1 MTAKMADAFNNI
13 LGQPQVRDFLR
24 GSVIADRVTH
34 AYLFAGPA
42 GSNKTQAAFALAQ
55 ALICPKGAS
64 GPRGGMCGACENCTR
79 AKRRTHPD
87 IHYYQPG
94 GANGYLVE
102 QIRDIVADV
111 ALAPIQA
118 HRKVYIIDRVDMLNR
133 AAANAFLKT
142 LEEPPDDVV
151 LILLGRTR
159 ESVLPTIVSRC
170 QIVPFRHIPPTEA
183 AGIISQNTGAS
194 PEQARQ
200 AMEACSGSISKAIA
214 FLRAPGNERTFFRGE
229 LIKMLSGIDAMD
241 DWQIL
246 VAARKIV
253 EDSKA
258 PLDTLRAQQEEEL
271 AKNQDFLAKSA
282 IRQIEE
288 NNKRRLSAGASEYMK
303 QSLSVISSVLRDVE
317 MMCAGTPELVVNTD
331 AAAAI
336 GALAAIADE
345 ASLSC
350 ALRAVEDAK
359 KSLDYNVSPETCMD
373 VVLFKVRKVF
383 DAQSR
388 TR

>member
-1 MTAKMADAFNNI
+1 MADAFNNI
-13 LGQPQVRDFLR
+13 LGQPKVRDFLR
-24 GSVIADRVTH
+24 SSVASDRVTH
-34 AYLFAGPA
+34 AYLFSGPA
-42 GSNKTQAAFALAQ
+42 GSNKTQAAYALAQ
-55 ALICPKGAS
+55 ALICPKGAT
-64 GPRGGMCGACENCTR
+64 GPRGGACGDCDNCTR
-79 AKRRTHPD
+79 ARRKTHPD
-87 IHYYQPG
+87 VHFYQPE
-94 GANGYLVE
+94 GASGYLVE
-102 QIRDIVADV
+102 QVRAIVADV
-111 ALAPIQA
+111 ALSPIQA
-118 HRKVYIIDRVDMLNR
+118 KRKVYIIDRADMLNR

-159 ESVLPTIVSRC
+159 ESVLPTIASRC

-214 FLRAPGNERTFFRGE
+214 FLRAPGNERLFFRGE
-229 LIKMLSGIDAMD
+229 MLKMLSSIDAMD
-241 DWQIL
+241 DWQIVL
-246 VAARKIV
+246 AARKIV

-288 NNKRRLSAGASEYMK
+288 SNKRRLSAGASEYLK
-303 QSLSVISSVLRDVE
+303 QSLSIVSSWLRDV
-317 MMCAGTPELVVNTD
+317 CVAGSGAPELAVNTD
-331 AAAAI
+331 VLPQIEAMAAVADASR
-336 GALAAIADE
+336 LA
-345 ASLSC
+345 C

-383 DAQSR
+383 DAQNR

>member
-1 MTAKMADAFNNI
+1 MADAFNNI
-13 LGQPQVRDFLR
+13 LGQPKVRDFLR
-24 GSVIADRVTH
+24 SSVASDRVTH
-34 AYLFAGPA
+34 AYLFSGPA
-42 GSNKTQAAFALAQ
+42 GSNKTQAAYALAQ
-55 ALICPKGAS
+55 ALICPKGAT
-64 GPRGGMCGACENCTR
+64 GPRGGACGDCDNCTR
-79 AKRRTHPD
+79 ARRKTHPD
-87 IHYYQPG
+87 VHFYQPE
-94 GANGYLVE
+94 GASGYLVE
-102 QIRDIVADV
+102 QVRAIVADV
-111 ALAPIQA
+111 ALSPIQA
-118 HRKVYIIDRVDMLNR
+118 KRKVYIIDRADMLNR

-159 ESVLPTIVSRC
+159 ESVLPTIASRC

-214 FLRAPGNERTFFRGE
+214 FLRAPGNERHFFRGE
-229 LIKMLSGIDAMD
+229 MLKMLSSIDAMD
-241 DWQIL
+241 DWQIIL
-246 VAARKIV
+246 AARKIV

-288 NNKRRLSAGASEYMK
+288 SNKRRLSAGASEYLK
-303 QSLSVISSVLRDVE
+303 QSLSIVSSWLRDV
-317 MMCAGTPELVVNTD
+317 CVVGSGAPELAVNTD
-331 AAAAI
+331 VLPQIEAMAAVADASR
-336 GALAAIADE
+336 LA
-345 ASLSC
+345 C

-383 DAQSR
+383 DAQNR